1 MDVVPSD
8 VIAGLI
14 LLRKF
19 QKIERKAIV
28 EQRKNDT
35 YEFLSGAAVTPRTQ
49 FLSLHDGGDLELF
62 QTVIHYAHFAV
73 RAYGWP
79 VYVVTSSMGL
89 CRLCADLQCC
99 CLPCHKVTQAEIVD
113 DNCCKCN
120 YAALQKLTALG
131 DIEIIYVTYHV
142 DVGETPFFVALDY
155 DRKKVVISVRGTLSM
170 KVCLRFFFHFQC
182 FIRFFFSG
190 YFDRFEC

>member
-1 MDVVPSD
+1 MPSD
-8 VIAGLI
+8 VVAGLI

-28 EQRKNDT
+28 DQRKNDT
-35 YEFLSGAAVTPRTQ
+35 YEFLSGVAVTPRSQ
-49 FLSLHDGGDLELF
+49 FLSLHEDGDLELF

-79 VYVVTSSMGL
+79 IYVMTTSMGL
-89 CRLCADLQCC
+89 CRLCTNLRCC
-99 CLPCHKVTQAEIVD
+99 CCFCGRKPSTAEVVD

-120 YAALQKLTALG
+120 YAALQKLTTLG
-131 DIEIIYVTYHV
+131 DIEIIYATYHV

-155 DRKKVVISVRGTLSM
+155 DRKKVVISIRGTLSM
-170 KVCLRFFFHFQC
+170 KVSEF
-182 FIRFFFSG
+182 
-190 YFDRFEC
+190 